1 MPSIAAGMMEGIAV
15 GGVGVIV
22 VFVDLLAVALI
33 IDVVM

>member
-1 MPSIAAGMMEGIAV
+1 MPSIAVGMMEGIAV
-15 GGVGVIV
+15 GEVGVIV